1 MKCRGCGSELHSL
14 FLDLGFAPPSNAY
27 LTEVQLSEPETYY
40 PLRLLT
46 CKNCLLVQTEDFTKS
61 TELFKD
67 DYAYFSST
75 SSTWVKHA
83 KDYAEGII
91 DELGINEKSF
101 VVEIASNDGYLLRN
115 FISAGVPCLGVEPT
129 LGTAAESE
137 KLGIPV
143 LKEFFGKE
151 LSKKIIKSKGHA
163 NLVIANN
170 VLAHVPDLIDFIG
183 GLRVLLSNNGTITLE
198 FPHLLKLIE
207 KIQFD
212 TVYHEHYSY
221 FSIHALKPILGANDL
236 KIYKIVKLTTHG
248 GSLRVYVTNLS
259 SGTDIDASV
268 ETVMSEERDA
278 GLDKLNTYIN
288 FQNKVDDKKNNMLN
302 FFLEARS
309 KGKKIIGYG
318 AAAKGNTY
326 LNYAGI
332 KKDLISCVCDAAL
345 SKQGKYLPGSH
356 LPIVNLDIIR
366 QETPDYIFIFPW
378 NIKREVEQNLSY
390 VREWGGKF
398 VTAAPDIVIN

>member
-1 MKCRGCGSELHSL
+1 MKCRGCGIELHSL

-61 TELFKD
+61 SELFKD

-288 FQNKVDDKKNNMLN
+288 FQNKVDDKKNNTLN

-332 KKDLISCVCDAAL
+332 KKDLISCVCDAAP

-378 NIKREVEQNLSY
+378 NIKSEVEQNLSY